1 MSLVK
6 QDLADEPNVGTAWL
20 LLSHAGWLGLSV
32 TSLALSAFVENM
44 NLAHPEKRQT
54 SGSSSLAVGS
64 SVLAV
69 ASASWTVYA
78 IVTTWISNTKVKK
91 PVFGHAA
98 FALVLVLAVYL
109 AALAIWSLVVL
120 AKQQM

>member
-1 MSLVK
+1 
-6 QDLADEPNVGTAWL
+6 
-20 LLSHAGWLGLSV
+20 
-32 TSLALSAFVENM
+32 
-44 NLAHPEKRQT
+44 
-54 SGSSSLAVGS
+54 LAVGS